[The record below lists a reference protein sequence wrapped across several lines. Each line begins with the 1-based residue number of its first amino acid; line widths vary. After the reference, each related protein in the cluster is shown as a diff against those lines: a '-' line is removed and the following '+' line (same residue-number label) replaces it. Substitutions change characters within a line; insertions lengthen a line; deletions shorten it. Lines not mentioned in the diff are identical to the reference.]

1 MKTLS
6 VEIRDE
12 KLRKALGEIAEKPD
26 GLRQPFEKFAQY
38 MRVQTDK
45 TFENL
50 RLGGRYRGV
59 FWRYFAPQYTRK
71 TDGVTVPAWGGVP
84 KLRSRG
90 NVKGR
95 KRPSGQR
102 VANGDAIVQ
111 DTMTLRSRAALVVR
125 MGKYT
130 ARLGPQGVNYAAAQ
144 QKMRPFLFFTAKDG
158 KEFAQVLRAYLYGGH
173 NVGVQ

>member
-1 MKTLS
+1 MRELS
-6 VEIRDE
+6 FTIRDE
-12 KLRKALGEIAEKPD
+12 KLRQALGDMAEKPD

-45 TFENL
+45 TFEKL

-59 FWRYFAPQYTRK
+59 LWRYFAPQYTRK

-84 KLRSRG
+84 KLRGGG

-95 KRPSGQR
+95 TRPSGQR
-102 VANGDAIVQ
+102 IAKGDAIMQ
-111 DTMTLRSRAALVVR
+111 DTMTMRSRAALVVR

-130 ARLGPQGVNYAAAQ
+130 ARLGPQGVNYAATQ

-158 KEFAQVLRAYLYGGH
+158 KEFVRVLSAYLNGGQY
-173 NVGVQ
+173 VGV